1 MVLESK
7 FVPLTVSVKAAPPT
21 VAEVGLVPEIVG
33 EAACTVKLLVELVPA
48 VVVTAMLI
56 VPVEA
61 IRFAGTAAVTWL
73 ALT

>member
-21 VAEVGLVPEIVG
+21 VAEVGLVPEMVG

-48 VVVTAMLI
+48 AVVTAMLI
-56 VPVEA
+56 VPAEA
-61 IRFAGTAAVTWL
+61 IRLAGTAAVIWL